1 MANITAADVN
11 NLRKITGAGMM
22 DCKKALTEAEGD
34 VEKAIDILR
43 KKGQKIAANRADR
56 TTSEGC
62 ALAAIS
68 SENTFGVIVALACET
83 DFVAKNEGF
92 VALNTAILELA
103 LEHRPSNLE
112 ALKELKMEGGI
123 TVGEKLIEQTG
134 VIGEKIDL
142 ADYAIQ
148 EGNFV
153 TSYIHSNKKIATLVA
168 LNAAAPEAGRDVAM
182 QVAAMNPIALDKN
195 SVSQEVIERE
205 LEIGRE
211 LARQEGKPENMI
223 DKIAQGRL
231 GKFFKENTLVEQE
244 FIKDPKMNV
253 AQYLESVQ
261 KGLKVIGFKRIALG

>member
-22 DCKKALTEAEGD
+22 DCKKALAEADGD

-56 TTSEGC
+56 ATTEGC
-62 ALAAIS
+62 ALATTNS
-68 SENTFGVIVALACET
+68 NNTYGVIVALACET

-92 VALNTAILELA
+92 IALNQAILNIA
-103 LEHRPSNLE
+103 LEHKPADIE
-112 ALKELKMEGGI
+112 ALKALPFQGSL

-134 VIGEKIDL
+134 VIGEKIDI
-142 ADYAIQ
+142 AGYATL
-148 EGNFV
+148 EGTYV
-153 TSYIHSNKKIATLVA
+153 TYYIHSNKKIATLVA
-168 LNAAAPEAGRDVAM
+168 LTAEAPEAGKDVAM
-182 QVAAMNPIALDKN
+182 QVAAMNPIALDKD
-195 SVSQEVIERE
+195 SVGQDIIERE

-244 FIKDPKMNV
+244 FIKDPKMSV
-253 AQYLESVQ
+253 AQYLDSVQ
-261 KGLKVIGFKRIALG
+261 KGLKVTGFRRVALG

>member
-1 MANITAADVN
+1 MANISAADVN

-62 ALAAIS
+62 ALAAVS
-68 SENTFGVIVALACET
+68 SDNSFGIIVALACET

-92 VALNTAILELA
+92 ISLCTTILNHA
-103 LEHRPSNLE
+103 LEHKPSDID
-112 ALKELKMEGGI
+112 ALKLLTIDGLS
-123 TVGEKLIEQTG
+123 VADKLIEQTG

-142 ADYAIQ
+142 AAYTTL
-148 EGNFV
+148 EGNYIA
-153 TSYIHSNKKIATLVA
+153 SYVHSNKKIATLIA
-168 LNAAAPEAGRDVAM
+168 LNSEAAEAGRDVAM
-182 QVAAMNPIALDKN
+182 QVAAMNPIALNKE
-195 SVSQEVIERE
+195 SVSPEVIERE

-231 GKFFKENTLVEQE
+231 GKFFKENTLIEQE
-244 FIKDPKMNV
+244 FIKDPKMSV

-261 KGLKVIGFKRIALG
+261 KGLKVTGFRRVALG

>member
-56 TTSEGC
+56 ATSEGC
-62 ALAAIS
+62 ALAAVS
-68 SENTFGVIVALACET
+68 SDNTYGVIVALACET

-92 VALNTAILELA
+92 IALNKAILDLA
-103 LEHRPSNLE
+103 LMHRPADME
-112 ALKELKMEGGI
+112 ALKSLNIDGI
-123 TVGEKLIEQTG
+123 TVSEKLVEQTG

-142 ADYAIQ
+142 AGYAVL

-168 LNAAAPEAGRDVAM
+168 LNAEASEAGRDVAM

-195 SVSQEVIERE
+195 SVSQDVIDRE
-205 LEIGRE
+205 LEIGRD

-244 FIKDPKMNV
+244 FIKEPKMSV

-261 KGLKVIGFKRIALG
+261 KGLKVVGFRRIALG

>member
-22 DCKKALTEAEGD
+22 DCKKALAEADGD

-62 ALAAIS
+62 ALAATNS
-68 SENTFGVIVALACET
+68 DNTFGAIVALACET
-83 DFVAKNEGF
+83 DFVAKNDGF
-92 VALNTAILELA
+92 IALNKAILDLA
-103 LEHRPSNLE
+103 LQHKPADIE
-112 ALKELKMEGGI
+112 ALKALPFEGI

-142 ADYAIQ
+142 AAYTTL
-148 EGNFV
+148 EGAFV
-153 TSYIHSNKKIATLVA
+153 TFYIHSNKKIATLVA
-168 LNAAAPEAGRDVAM
+168 LSDEAAEAGRDVAM
-182 QVAAMNPIALDKN
+182 QVAAMNPIALDKD
-195 SVSQEVIERE
+195 SVAADVIERE

-244 FIKDPKMNV
+244 FIKEPKMSV
-253 AQYLESVQ
+253 AQYLESVK
-261 KGLKVIGFKRIALG
+261 KGLRAVGFRRVALG